1 MGQKANPISLRLSF
15 TNKSFD
21 SSWYSE
27 HFYSS
32 LIFRDI
38 SLHRY
43 VTQFLKHFKLPAAR
57 LVINHLPKKTILV
70 PFICYPKA
78 SRQIRSRNFQI
89 NGHLP
94 SALHN
99 WKKLSQ
105 KNRIMPFQIS
115 NMESSSQ
122 SFKNITNYQNKQ
134 QSYKRLTQ
142 DSLMWSSYNQSMYSL
157 RYPISAPFTMTQ
169 DSLKKFL
176 GTTLFLQENNKVSLL
191 KPYQKEIS
199 WYSKHSIPL
208 NTTQNLYILSKNW
221 KNILT
226 NIYLINSVFN
236 IKNFETE
243 TKRNIHK
250 YQTVTTKDMILSTIL
265 ETSQTTNTELPF
277 FLSSTYYQKKLKY
290 KNYLEYYL
298 GSKSKLALQFIP
310 FQVTQDWQH
319 AGYLA
324 DEIVYYLERR
334 VPFRKIRNN
343 IVKYLSQKST
353 IRGIRITCSG
363 RVGGKSKKAQRAK
376 TEYLKFGQTPLHV
389 FSCHIDF
396 AFRTAYTSFGSMGV
410 KVWICYNI

>member
-1 MGQKANPISLRLSF
+1 
-15 TNKSFD
+15 
-21 SSWYSE
+21 
-27 HFYSS
+27 
-32 LIFRDI
+32 
-38 SLHRY
+38 
-43 VTQFLKHFKLPAAR
+43 
-57 LVINHLPKKTILV
+57 
-70 PFICYPKA
+70 
-78 SRQIRSRNFQI
+78 
-89 NGHLP
+89 
-94 SALHN
+94 
-99 WKKLSQ
+99 
-105 KNRIMPFQIS
+105 
-115 NMESSSQ
+115 
-122 SFKNITNYQNKQ
+122 
-134 QSYKRLTQ
+134 
-142 DSLMWSSYNQSMYSL
+142 MYSL
-157 RYPISAPFTMTQ
+157 NYPISAPFTMTQ
-169 DSLKKFL
+169 DSLIKFL

-199 WYSKHSIPL
+199 WYNKHSIPL
-208 NTTQNLYILSKNW
+208 NTTQDLHILSKNW

-226 NIYLINSVFN
+226 NIYLINSGFGSGLFQNGSQFGNKLKTNLEVFSIISKLHIWN
-236 IKNFETE
+236 QKYIKNFETE

-250 YQTVTTKDMILSTIL
+250 YQTVTTKDVILSTIL
-265 ETSQTTNTELPF
+265 ETSQTTNIELPF
-277 FLSSTYYQKKLKY
+277 FLSSTYFQKKLKY

-298 GSKSKLALQFIP
+298 GSKSTLALQFIP

-343 IVKYLSQKST
+343 IIKYLSQKST